1 MSDRLAFAS
10 ATELLS
16 LMERGE
22 ISSRQLLE
30 IYIDRVEAFNPKI
43 NAVVA
48 QDLTAARSRA
58 DEADAARARGEHWGP
73 LHGLPMTIKD
83 TFEVAGMPCAAGA
96 VKYKRHMPERHA
108 VPVQRL
114 VDAGAIIFGKTNV
127 PYLAGN
133 LQSYNRVYGTTNNP
147 WDLTRAPGG
156 SSGGAAA
163 AVAAGLTAAELGS
176 DIGGSI
182 RTPSHYC
189 GVFGH
194 KATHGAIDMR
204 GHIPAAPGTVTQFDL
219 QSAGP
224 IARSPEDL
232 ELLTRVLTGEVGP
245 IRGAVDL
252 TEGRTSDVS
261 VKGLRVLAWF
271 DDPLC
276 PIDAQLLKSYRQ
288 LKDQLQSH
296 GALVTEGAPFGLPL
310 VTYFPLY
317 LNLLA
322 SVISVSLPKP
332 LRILMRLIAPLYK
345 VVRPLLGLPLYFDHY
360 LRGGGQSHVSWLSH
374 HEQREKLRQRLPDL
388 FDQFDLVLAPVVPMT
403 AIKHQQQL
411 PLPLRRVTIN
421 GESRHYTDHLKWVSF
436 ATLLGLP
443 ATSAPVGRDAA
454 GLPFNIQVIGPPHKD
469 IETIRYASLIAAVAD
484 GFKLPISWRQ
494 TA

>member
-1 MSDRLAFAS
+1 MSDPIAFAS
-10 ATELLS
+10 ATELLAM
-16 LMERGE
+16 MEQGE
-22 ISSRQLLE
+22 LSSRQLLE
-30 IYIDRVEAFNPKI
+30 IYIGRVEAFNPKI

-48 QDLTAARSRA
+48 QDLDAARQRA
-58 DEADAARARGEHWGP
+58 DEADAARARGELWGP

-83 TFEVAGMPCAAGA
+83 TYEVAGMPCVAGA
-96 VKYKRHMPERHA
+96 VKYKSYMPGRHA
-108 VPVQRL
+108 APVQRL
-114 VDAGAIIFGKTNV
+114 IDAGAIIFGKTNV

-194 KATHGAIDMR
+194 KATHGAIDMT
-204 GHIPAAPGTVTQFDL
+204 GHIPAEPGTVTQFDL

-232 ELLTRVLTGEVGP
+232 ELLTRVLTGIGGLVHGATDLRSRRA
-245 IRGAVDL
+245 RGAK
-252 TEGRTSDVS
+252 
-261 VKGLRVLAWF
+261 VKGLRILAWL

-276 PIDAQLLKSYRQ
+276 PIEAQLLHSYRS
-288 LKDQLQSH
+288 LLARLQCE
-296 GALVTEGAPFGLPL
+296 GAVVTEGAPFGLSL
-310 VTYFPLY
+310 ATYFPLY
-317 LNLLA
+317 LNLLS
-322 SVISVSLPKP
+322 SVLSVSLPKH
-332 LRILMRLIAPLYK
+332 LRVLMRLLAPLYK
-345 VVRPLLGLPLYFDHY
+345 VAGPVIGLPLYFDHY
-360 LRGGGQSHVSWLSH
+360 LRGGGQSHVSWLRH
-374 HEQREKLRQRLPDL
+374 HEQREKLRLRLPDL
-388 FDQFDLVLAPVVPMT
+388 FARFDLVLAPVVPMT
-403 AIKHQQQL
+403 AIKHQQL
-411 PLPLRRVTIN
+411 MPLPLRRVRIN

-454 GLPFNIQVIGPPHKD
+454 GLPFNVQVIGPPHKD

-484 GFKLPISWRQ
+484 GFSVPTSWRQ
-494 TA
+494 SA

>member
-189 GVFGH
+189 GG
-194 KATHGAIDMR
+194 
-204 GHIPAAPGTVTQFDL
+204 
-219 QSAGP
+219 
-224 IARSPEDL
+224 
-232 ELLTRVLTGEVGP
+232 
-245 IRGAVDL
+245 
-252 TEGRTSDVS
+252 
-261 VKGLRVLAWF
+261 
-271 DDPLC
+271 
-276 PIDAQLLKSYRQ
+276 
-288 LKDQLQSH
+288 
-296 GALVTEGAPFGLPL
+296 
-310 VTYFPLY
+310 
-317 LNLLA
+317 
-322 SVISVSLPKP
+322 
-332 LRILMRLIAPLYK
+332 
-345 VVRPLLGLPLYFDHY
+345 
-360 LRGGGQSHVSWLSH
+360 
-374 HEQREKLRQRLPDL
+374 
-388 FDQFDLVLAPVVPMT
+388 
-403 AIKHQQQL
+403 
-411 PLPLRRVTIN
+411 
-421 GESRHYTDHLKWVSF
+421 
-436 ATLLGLP
+436 
-443 ATSAPVGRDAA
+443 
-454 GLPFNIQVIGPPHKD
+454 
-469 IETIRYASLIAAVAD
+469 
-484 GFKLPISWRQ
+484 
-494 TA
+494 